1 MGYFDNNVHMNGA
14 GTTYQ
19 AFLDLADA
27 AEAKGGQIGNR
38 TVRLVKAGDGLATT
52 TSRGT
57 KGARATQIAD
67 ARNAFLLAI
76 AREFGYAARNIAE
89 KTLGAGADAVPLTA
103 RSIRAVNQALGD
115 KGALAAESALVRQ
128 FKMDFDIEVAA
139 ARQYLSLR
147 MGVAVGELD
156 RGKIQAVALKLI
168 EDGTFPNTKDGL
180 RRAVRDVA
188 APRVAAAARLEP
200 MLRAKGVPAQ
210 LAPAFAD
217 KLAAKGVE
225 VLDNSSLHHGDA
237 VTAALDAL
245 AAKFLEEDPDA
256 IAALAV
262 DNAET
267 LLATL
272 FGRDGLEDEDAQKA
286 LNALKSKLNALKRD
300 NLPPAA
306 FKAGCETALKVT
318 VRTYCVRQIA
328 MNMAMVDSDNPA
340 YGRIG
345 SRFYDALGFGK
356 GENDRAV
363 TDYAL
368 WKLPSEDIT
377 KRLASDAK
385 TPAELRRQAAKL
397 VFTSIAED
405 YMNQLPPLADEHR
418 DMANAKLPVVRKIA
432 SALVDRFETA
442 ATDGDFANLA
452 ADFKTQVARQLD
464 RTNATLKNL
473 DPALEQAKGELEGRL
488 GQLATQHGIQLT
500 QGIRDMLAKTLGE
513 ATAKMKLDASGVQ
526 KTLTV
531 DECKAALL
539 DRVEKK
545 WLASCRQAAAEIGA
559 SALAPE
565 QKKAFLAKIM
575 EDKVDA
581 GHVKMALKTVPA
593 FDAKELVAAAKAGDG
608 RQFAEQFSRF
618 IAKTNA
624 MLTDKAELTSIEG
637 SDDYSGFMGT
647 AAELLFVLNPDLVE
661 TVRGLDADTRGKLL
675 EDAEQASSGKSREI
689 QAKAAAEADK
699 QQARIVA
706 HEARYWSAANA
717 CVMQLQQEA
726 AADGV

>member
-1 MGYFDNNVHMNGA
+1 MGYFDNNIHMNGA

-27 AEAKGGQIGNR
+27 AEAKGGMIGER

-57 KGARATQIAD
+57 KGARADQISG
-67 ARNAFLLAI
+67 ARDAFLLAI
-76 AREFGYAARNIAE
+76 AREFGYAARNIAAR
-89 KTLGAGADAVPLTA
+89 TLGDGNNAVPLTA
-103 RSIRAVNQALGD
+103 RTIRAVNQALGNKD
-115 KGALAAESALVRQ
+115 ALAAESALVRQ
-128 FKMDFDIEVAA
+128 FKMDFDIEVAS

-180 RRAVRDVA
+180 RSAVRDVA
-188 APRVAAAARLEP
+188 APQVAAAARLEP
-200 MLRAKGVPAQ
+200 MLRAKGVPAH
-210 LAPAFAD
+210 LAPVFAD
-217 KLAAKGVE
+217 KLAAKGGKI
-225 VLDNSSLHHGDA
+225 LDSAALHHGDA
-237 VTAALDAL
+237 VIAALDAL
-245 AAKFLEEDPDA
+245 SAKYVEEDPDA
-256 IAALAV
+256 IAALTV
-262 DNAET
+262 DKAET
-267 LLATL
+267 LLKTM
-272 FGRDGLEDEDAQKA
+272 FGRQALEDEDAQKA
-286 LNALKSKLNALKRD
+286 LGELKEKLDARKKDKLEPASFKSECASALKS
-300 NLPPAA
+300 
-306 FKAGCETALKVT
+306 T
-318 VRTYCVRQIA
+318 VKTYIVRQIA
-328 MNMAMVDSDNPA
+328 MDMAMAESDNTA
-340 YGRIG
+340 YGRMG
-345 SRFYDALGFGK
+345 VRFYDALGFGK

-377 KRLASDAK
+377 KRLSLDPK
-385 TPAELRRQAAKL
+385 TPEELRSQAARF
-397 VFTSIAED
+397 VFMAIAED
-405 YMNQLPPLADEHR
+405 YLKHLPPI
-418 DMANAKLPVVRKIA
+418 ANPHPNMEIAKGNVVRKIA
-432 SALVDRFETA
+432 ANLADRFETA
-442 ATDGDFANLA
+442 VTDGDFAALA
-452 ADFKTQVARQLD
+452 QDFKTQVARQLD

-473 DPALEQAKGELEGRL
+473 DSAVDQAKGELEGRL
-488 GQLATQHGIQLT
+488 GQLATQHGIPLT

-513 ATAKMKLDASGVQ
+513 ATAKMKLDAAGVQ

-717 CVMQLQQEA
+717 CVMQLQQA
-726 AADGV
+726 IG

>member
-52 TSRGT
+52 TSRGL

-89 KTLGAGADAVPLTA
+89 KTLGAGENAVPLTA

-115 KGALAAESALVRQ
+115 KNALAADSALIRE
-128 FKMDFDIEVAA
+128 FKMDFDLEVAA

-147 MGVAVGELD
+147 LGVAVPELD

-168 EDGTFPNTKDGL
+168 EDGTFPNTKDGM
-180 RRAVRDVA
+180 RKAVREVA

-200 MLRAKGVPAQ
+200 MLRAKGVPAH
-210 LAPAFAD
+210 LAPVFAD
-217 KLAAKGVE
+217 KLAGKGVE
-225 VLDNSSLHHGDA
+225 VLDNLSLHHGDA

-245 AAKFLEEDPDA
+245 AAKYVEEDPDA

-272 FGRDGLEDEDAQKA
+272 FGREGLEDEDAQKE
-286 LNALKSKLNALKRD
+286 LNALKAKLAALKRD
-300 NLPPAA
+300 NLSPAA

-397 VFTSIAED
+397 VFVSIAED
-405 YMNQLPPLADEHR
+405 YLKQVPPLADEHR
-418 DMANAKLPVVRKIA
+418 DMDSAKLPVVRKIA
-432 SALVDRFETA
+432 LALVDRFETA
-442 ATDGDFANLA
+442 ATDGDFASLA
-452 ADFKTQVARQLD
+452 DNFKTQVARQLD

-473 DPALEQAKGELEGRL
+473 DLALDQAKGELEGRL
-488 GQLATQHGIQLT
+488 EQLAGQYGVPLT
-500 QGIRDMLAKTLGE
+500 QGIRDMFSKTLAE
-513 ATAKMKLDASGVQ
+513 AVTKMKANANSVEKALSA
-526 KTLTV
+526 

-539 DRVEKK
+539 DRVEQK
-545 WLASCRQAAAEIGA
+545 WLAPCRQAAAELDA
-559 SALAPE
+559 SALEPA
-565 QKKAFLAKIM
+565 QKKAFLATVM
-575 EDKVDA
+575 ANKVDVPF
-581 GHVKMALKTVPA
+581 VKMALRVVPS

-608 RQFAEQFSRF
+608 RKLVEQFSRF
-618 IAKTNA
+618 IATTNA
-624 MLTDKAELTSIEG
+624 MLTDKAELKSIEG
-637 SDDYSGFMGT
+637 SDDYSAFMGT
-647 AAELLFVLNPDLVE
+647 AADLLFAVNPDLVE
-661 TVRGLDADTRGKLL
+661 TVRGLDADTRGKLF
-675 EDAEQASSGKSREI
+675 EDAERASSDKSSAI
-689 QAKAAAEADK
+689 QAKAQSEADK

-717 CVMQLQQEA
+717 CVMQLQEA
-726 AADGV
+726 TA

>member
-1 MGYFDNNVHMNGA
+1 MGYFDNNIHMNGA

-27 AEAKGGQIGNR
+27 AEAKGGMIGER

-57 KGARATQIAD
+57 KGARADQIAG
-67 ARNAFLLAI
+67 ARDAFLLAI
-76 AREFGYAARNIAE
+76 AREFGYAARNIAAR
-89 KTLGAGADAVPLTA
+89 TLGDGNNAVPLTA
-103 RSIRAVNQALGD
+103 RSIRAVNQALGNKD
-115 KGALAAESALVRQ
+115 ALAAESALVRQ
-128 FKMDFDIEVAA
+128 FKMDFDIEVAS

-180 RRAVRDVA
+180 RSAVRDVA
-188 APRVAAAARLEP
+188 APQVAAAARLEP
-200 MLRAKGVPAQ
+200 MLRAKGVPAH
-210 LAPAFAD
+210 LAPVFAD
-217 KLAAKGVE
+217 KLAAKGGE
-225 VLDNSSLHHGDA
+225 ILESTALHHGDA
-237 VTAALDAL
+237 VIAALDAL
-245 AAKFLEEDPDA
+245 AAKYIEEDPDA

-267 LLATL
+267 LLKTL
-272 FGRDGLEDEDAQKA
+272 FGRQALEDEDAQKV
-286 LNALKSKLNALKRD
+286 LNALKSKLNALKLD

-306 FKAGCETALKVT
+306 FKAGCETALKTT

-328 MNMAMVDSDNPA
+328 MDMAMVDSDNPA

-377 KRLASDAK
+377 KRIASDAK
-385 TPAELRRQAAKL
+385 TPAELRCQAAKL
-397 VFTSIAED
+397 VFVSIAED
-405 YMNQLPPLADEHR
+405 YMKQLPALADEHR
-418 DMANAKLPVVRKIA
+418 DMAAAKLSVVRKIA
-432 SALVDRFETA
+432 FDLVDRFETA

-452 ADFKTQVARQLD
+452 ADFKTRVARQLD

-473 DPALEQAKGELEGRL
+473 DLALVQAKGELEGRL
-488 GQLATQHGIQLT
+488 EQLAGQYGVQLT
-500 QGIRDMLAKTLGE
+500 QGIRDMFSKTLAE
-513 ATAKMKLDASGVQ
+513 AVNKVKANANDVEKVLSA
-526 KTLTV
+526 
-531 DECKAALL
+531 DECKATIL
-539 DRVEKK
+539 DRVEQK
-545 WLASCRQAAAEIGA
+545 WLAPCRQAAAEIDA
-559 SALAPE
+559 SAFEPA
-565 QKKAFLAKIM
+565 QKKAFLATVM
-575 EDKVDA
+575 ENKVEVPF
-581 GHVKMALKTVPA
+581 VKMALRVVPS

-608 RQFAEQFSRF
+608 GKFAEQLSRF
-618 IAKTNA
+618 IATTNA
-624 MLTDKAELTSIEG
+624 KLTDKAELKSIEG
-637 SDDYSGFMGT
+637 SDDYSAFMGT
-647 AAELLFVLNPDLVE
+647 AADLLFVVNPDLVE

-675 EDAEQASSGKSREI
+675 EDAERASSDKSREI
-689 QAKAAAEADK
+689 QAKAQAEADK

-717 CVMQLQQEA
+717 CVMQLQQTI
-726 AADGV
+726 G